1 MLSGRPPLAVVL
13 VVRDEAQSLPA
24 ALRSLEPLRAAGL
37 LRTLRVHDTGSA
49 DATVAIARAAGAEVT
64 LGGWDGDFAAARNQ
78 ALRGIEAAWV
88 LSLDADER
96 VVADVPALTTLLCTS
111 RETAFSLRVDNTQDA
126 GDYSSR
132 AERLFRPAQ
141 VRWEGRVH
149 ERLAHRT
156 QDPLPLTDLDP
167 LTLRLTHT
175 GYDSE
180 TVRRTKCARNAV
192 LAQADLDA
200 LAAGPAPDPARVAQ
214 VLLDLGR
221 SFAGAG
227 RAQDAVDALEALRT
241 LAPGTQAALEGTDA
255 LTRVLLGAGLDE
267 VALVLVAEL
276 RNGGAP
282 KTYCDWLEAQ
292 ARAQLGEVGR
302 AYALVKDLREVVD
315 TAGRRHPQRLLDELR
330 ELLAQLQTVGA
341 NRPIG

>member
-1 MLSGRPPLAVVL
+1 MLSGHPPLAVVL
-13 VVRDEAQSLPA
+13 VVRDEEQSLPA
-24 ALRSLEPLRAAGL
+24 ALASLEPLRAAGL
-37 LRTLRVHDTGSA
+37 LHMVRVHDTGST
-49 DATVAIARAAGAEVT
+49 DATVQIARAAGADVT
-64 LGGWDGDFAAARNQ
+64 LGRWHGDFAAARNR
-78 ALRGIEAAWV
+78 ALAGIEAEWV

-96 VVADVPALTTLLCTS
+96 VVADLTALATLLRTTS
-111 RETAFSLRVDNTQDA
+111 ATAFSLQVENTQDT
-126 GDYSSR
+126 GDYTSR
-132 AERLFRPAQ
+132 AERLFRLTQAQ
-141 VRWEGRVH
+141 WEGRVH
-149 ERLAHRT
+149 ERLASRT

-167 LTLRLTHT
+167 LTLRLSHT

-180 TVRRTKCARNAV
+180 AVRRAKCARNAG
-192 LAQADLDA
+192 LAQGELDA
-200 LAAGPAPDPARVAQ
+200 LAASPSPDPARVAQ

-227 RAQDAVDALEALRT
+227 RAQDAVDAFEALRT
-241 LAPGTQAALEGTDA
+241 LAPGTQAALQGTDA

-267 VALVLVAEL
+267 VALVLVVEL
-276 RNGGAP
+276 RAGGAP
-282 KTYCDWLEAQ
+282 GGYCDWLEAQ